1 MVNNVEEARI
11 SDSFIRRIIMR
22 EEQELNQQREMNQT
36 SLNEEEQAAGD
47 KGVEVKSAGE
57 LEQKRKLV
65 DSMDQPDSFE
75 Y

>member
-1 MVNNVEEARI
+1 
-11 SDSFIRRIIMR
+11 MR